1 MKTDL
6 IRVDP
11 RFKKELERICLEKK
25 MTYSQASLEMLK
37 IKREHDYFSTRK
49 LIKF

>member
-11 RFKKELERICLEKK
+11 KFKRELQRICLEKNISS
-25 MTYSQASLEMLK
+25 SQASLEMLK
-37 IKREHDYFSTRK
+37 IKREHDYFSTKRVIK
-49 LIKF
+49 L